1 MEILEEFWGGDD
13 LIVFCFFL
21 AVIGS
26 KRELKVVG
34 LNLSISLR
42 RYGGSILGRMLGSL
56 GLA

>member
-1 MEILEEFWGGDD
+1 MEILEEFWARDA
-13 LIVFCFFL
+13 LIVFYFFL